1 MKIKP
6 VFVDKVRR
14 FSLDID
20 EESGRT
26 FVSIPVRNTMVE
38 YSEWYEVDRATFER
52 FQADPSLAHDLVAQ
66 AKRREIDHLLLF
78 KPGRDRG
85 VPD

>member
-1 MKIKP
+1 MRIKP
-6 VFVDKVRR
+6 VFVDQVNR

-38 YSEWYEVDRATFER
+38 YCEWYEVDRATFD
-52 FQADPSLAHDLVAQ
+52 QYTADPALALPLVGR
-66 AKRREIDHLLLF
+66 AKRREADDLLLF
-78 KPGRDRG
+78 PPGTDRG
-85 VPD
+85 DPN